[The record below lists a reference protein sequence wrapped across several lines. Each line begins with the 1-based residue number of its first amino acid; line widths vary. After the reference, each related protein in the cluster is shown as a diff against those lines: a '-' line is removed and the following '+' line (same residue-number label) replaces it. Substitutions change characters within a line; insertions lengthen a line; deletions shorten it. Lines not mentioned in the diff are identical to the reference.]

1 MARLRY
7 CRDVTVGVSSPEQA
21 PFLLRA
27 AERWQEVPSSYLRV
41 ISTASLEIDDVGVN
55 GVKEVCHRT
64 YDNTLFIAFFSW
76 CLRLAMMLT
85 CPRLTTSGSTIDCPG
100 PKL

>member
-27 AERWQEVPSSYLRV
+27 TERWQEVPSSYLRV
-41 ISTASLEIDDVGVN
+41 IFTASLWD
-55 GVKEVCHRT
+55 
-64 YDNTLFIAFFSW
+64 W
-76 CLRLAMMLT
+76 
-85 CPRLTTSGSTIDCPG
+85 
-100 PKL
+100 

>member
-21 PFLLRA
+21 PFLRRA

-41 ISTASLEIDDVGVN
+41 ISTVWD
-55 GVKEVCHRT
+55 
-64 YDNTLFIAFFSW
+64 W
-76 CLRLAMMLT
+76 
-85 CPRLTTSGSTIDCPG
+85 
-100 PKL
+100 